1 MSTSGCQGTT
11 NCLIDVGD
19 DDKGITI
26 FSDKSKWYS
35 VPLLNY
41 SELENNYF
49 CRISNSML
57 ELDDTTMAWWKGRRE
72 SEFRIM
78 GRQNQPNDNYDKC
91 SMMFVGLLCKSS
103 NTNITV
109 LE

>member
-1 MSTSGCQGTT
+1 
-11 NCLIDVGD
+11 
-19 DDKGITI
+19 
-26 FSDKSKWYS
+26 
-35 VPLLNY
+35 
-41 SELENNYF
+41 
-49 CRISNSML
+49 ML

-78 GRQNQPNDNYDKC
+78 GRQNQLDDNYGKC

>member
-1 MSTSGCQGTT
+1 M
-11 NCLIDVGD
+11 IDVGD
-19 DDKGITI
+19 DDKGIII

-41 SELENNYF
+41 RELENNYF

-78 GRQNQPNDNYDKC
+78 GRQNQLDDNYGKC

-103 NTNITV
+103 NPNITV